1 MPPGGGGIKSRRAYA
16 RRAKTMKRAASRGAS
31 RAALRAASAA
41 RGAQAGRTSSAT
53 RAAQRSVQRTGGL
66 AGLMKYVG
74 SPKAG
79 GALMR

>member
-1 MPPGGGGIKSRRAYA
+1 MPPGGGRIRTKRASA
-16 RRAKTMKRAASRGAS
+16 RRTKTMKRGAS

>member
-1 MPPGGGGIKSRRAYA
+1 MPPGGGRIRTRRASV
-16 RRAKTMKRAASRGAS
+16 RRTKTMKRGASAS
-31 RAALRAASAA
+31 RAASAS

-74 SPKAG
+74 SSKG
-79 GALMR
+79 GRLMP